1 MDWTLW
7 VGLAAGFLTTI
18 SFVPQ
23 LIKIWKTKSAEDVSR
38 RMFVAVSVGMALWLV
53 YGISLQQLPM
63 IIWNTISLV
72 LALAILFLKHR
83 FG

>member
-1 MDWTLW
+1 
-7 VGLAAGFLTTI
+7 
-18 SFVPQ
+18 
-23 LIKIWKTKSAEDVSR
+23 
-38 RMFVAVSVGMALWLV
+38 MALWLV
-53 YGISLQQLPM
+53 YGISLHQLPM

>member
-1 MDWTLW
+1 VDGTLW
-7 VGLAAGFLTTI
+7 VGFAAGFLTTA

-38 RMFVAVSVGMALWLV
+38 RMFIAVSVGMFLWLI
-53 YGISLQQLPM
+53 YGIALGQIPM
-63 IIWNTISLV
+63 IVWNSVSLV
-72 LALAILFLKHR
+72 LALAILVLKHR

>member
-1 MDWTLW
+1 MDWTLCI
-7 VGLAAGFLTTI
+7 GLAAGFLTTL

-38 RMFVAVSVGMALWLV
+38 KMFIAVTVGMALWLV
-53 YGISLQQLPM
+53 YGISLHQLPM
-63 IIWNTISLV
+63 IIWNSISLV

>member
-23 LIKIWKTKSAEDVSR
+23 LVKIWKTKSAEDVSR
-38 RMFVAVSVGMALWLV
+38 RMFIAVSVGMALWLV

>member
-23 LIKIWKTKSAEDVSR
+23 LAKIWKTKSAEDVSR

-53 YGISLQQLPM
+53 YGISLHQLPM

>member
-1 MDWTLW
+1 MDGTLW
-7 VGLAAGFLTTI
+7 VGFAAGFLTTA

-38 RMFVAVSVGMALWLV
+38 RMFIAVSVGMFLWLI
-53 YGISLQQLPM
+53 YGIALGQIPM
-63 IIWNTISLV
+63 IVWNSVSLV
-72 LALAILFLKHR
+72 LALAILVLKHR